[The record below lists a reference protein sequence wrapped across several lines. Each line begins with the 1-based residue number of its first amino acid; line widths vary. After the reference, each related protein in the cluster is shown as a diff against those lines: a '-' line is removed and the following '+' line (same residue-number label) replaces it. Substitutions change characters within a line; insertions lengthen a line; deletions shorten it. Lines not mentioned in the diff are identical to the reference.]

1 MLCYAASSAEL
12 VSEEFMNAVV
22 QKRYIS
28 EAEYLELEENSDIKH
43 EYING
48 EMWAM
53 AGASLAHN
61 ILTSNMSRHFG
72 NHLDGTRCTAV
83 SSDLKVKAN
92 LNFFY
97 PDVVVLC
104 SDENDE
110 FYTDQPL
117 ILVEVLSK
125 STEKFDKSFKMICY
139 KTLPSLQEYVLISQ
153 DSAEIMVCRRNN
165 SWAAEFFFL
174 GDDVTFE
181 SIDLTLPVETI
192 YQRVK
197 NQDVIDY
204 LTQKAQTTETETCQ

>member
-1 MLCYAASSAEL
+1 
-12 VSEEFMNAVV
+12 MNAVI
-22 QKRYIS
+22 QKRNIS
-28 EAEYLELEENSDIKH
+28 ETEYLELEENSSIKH

-61 ILTSNMSRHFG
+61 ILTSSVSRHFG

-83 SSDLKVKAN
+83 SSDLKVKAGHS
-92 LNFFY
+92 FFY

-104 SDENDE
+104 SDENNDDY
-110 FYTDQPL
+110 YTDKPRL
-117 ILVEVLSK
+117 IVEVLSK
-125 STEKFDKSFKMICY
+125 STQRADKSFKFTAY
-139 KTLPSLQEYVLISQ
+139 KTIATLQEYVLIEQ
-153 DSAEIMVCRRNN
+153 EVAEIMVCRRNN

-181 SIDLTLPVETI
+181 SIGLTLPVETI

-197 NQDVIDY
+197 NQDVLDY
-204 LTQKAQTTETETCQ
+204 LQQKAQQTETETCQ

>member
-1 MLCYAASSAEL
+1 MS
-12 VSEEFMNAVV
+12 VV
-22 QKRYIS
+22 LAKRYIS
-28 EAEYLELEENSDIKH
+28 EEEYLEIEKNSDIKH
-43 EYING
+43 EYVNG

-61 ILTSNMSRHFG
+61 ILTSNVSRHFG

-92 LNFFY
+92 YSFFY

-104 SDENDE
+104 SDENDD
-110 FYTDQPL
+110 FYTEQPL

-125 STEKFDKSFKMICY
+125 STEKFDKTFKLSCY
-139 KTLPSLQEYVLISQ
+139 TTLPSLQEYALIQQ
-153 DSAEIMVCRRNN
+153 DVAEIIVCRRNN
-165 SWAAEFFFL
+165 NWAAEFFFL

-181 SIDLTLPVETI
+181 SIGLTISVETI

-197 NQDVIDY
+197 NQDVLDY
-204 LTQKAQTTETETCQ
+204 LQQKAQATETETCQ

>member
-1 MLCYAASSAEL
+1 
-12 VSEEFMNAVV
+12 MNAVV

-28 EAEYLELEENSDIKH
+28 ETDYLELEENSNIKH

-61 ILTSNMSRHFG
+61 ILTSNVSRHLG

-83 SSDLKVKAN
+83 SSDLKVKADH
-92 LNFFY
+92 NFFY

-104 SDENDE
+104 ADENDD

-125 STEKFDKSFKMICY
+125 STEKFDKTFKMSCY
-139 KTLPSLQEYVLISQ
+139 QTLPSLQEYVLISQ
-153 DSAEIMVCRRNN
+153 DSAEIMISRRSKN
-165 SWAAEFFFL
+165 WAAEFFFL

-181 SIDLTLPVETI
+181 SIGLTLPVETI

-204 LTQKAQTTETETCQ
+204 LTQKAKTTESETCQ